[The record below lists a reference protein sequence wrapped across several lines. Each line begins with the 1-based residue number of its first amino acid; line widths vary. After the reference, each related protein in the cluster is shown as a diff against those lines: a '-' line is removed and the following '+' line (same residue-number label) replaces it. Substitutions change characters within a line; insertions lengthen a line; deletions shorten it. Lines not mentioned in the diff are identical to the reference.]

1 MGVSPD
7 NQTPHSWVTYKEE
20 RTLPA
25 LHVIFSKFN
34 ASPLLDS
41 NAKHMNIYMFPFRY
55 GGYETHPHGNE
66 LPHTLGPANPQT
78 ITVTVEPFPT
88 SIFKYLA

>member
-1 MGVSPD
+1 MYLIETTDTLIRGYFSQPMGVSPD

-20 RTLPA
+20 KTLPA
-25 LHVIFSKFN
+25 LHAIFSKFN

-55 GGYETHPHGNE
+55 GEHG
-66 LPHTLGPANPQT
+66 
-78 ITVTVEPFPT
+78 
-88 SIFKYLA
+88 